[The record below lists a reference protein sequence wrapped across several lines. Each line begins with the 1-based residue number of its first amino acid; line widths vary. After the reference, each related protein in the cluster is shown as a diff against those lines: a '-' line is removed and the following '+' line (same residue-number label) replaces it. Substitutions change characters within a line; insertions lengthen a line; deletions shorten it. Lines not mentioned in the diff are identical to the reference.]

1 MENLLIIMPVKN
13 ALNTAEPAIERICN
27 SKANAEFLVY
37 NDLSTPE
44 NTQLLHDWQSKGF
57 QLINLSDM
65 VSTPSPNYRHTLR
78 DARRR
83 ALENNGGLLIIESDV
98 FVEHDTIERL
108 VNYARTLENCG
119 MVAAITCD
127 KEGQINFPYLHIT
140 PDGREVLPTS
150 KRLSFCC
157 TLLTNQLLQKLD
169 FDSLSEKKDW
179 FDVQISRDSREMGF
193 TNYVVPALKVL
204 HLPHSSR
211 PWKQLKYSN
220 PVLYYFKKF
229 FLRRDRI

>member
-1 MENLLIIMPVKN
+1 MNNLLIIMPVKN

-27 SKANAEFLVY
+27 AKRNAEFLVY

-44 NTQLLHDWQSKGF
+44 NTLLLEGWQSKGF

-78 DARRR
+78 DAQRR
-83 ALENNGGLLIIESDV
+83 ALELQGGLLIIESDV
-98 FVEHDTIERL
+98 FVEPDTVERL
-108 VNYARTLENCG
+108 VHYSKTLENCG
-119 MVAAITCD
+119 MVAAVTTD
-127 KEGQINFPYLHIT
+127 REGQINFPYLHIK
-140 PDGREVLPTS
+140 PDGREAIPTS

-157 TLLTNQLLQKLD
+157 TLLTNKFLREVD
-169 FDSLSEKKDW
+169 FGKLSEKKDW
-179 FDVQISRDSREMGF
+179 FDVQISRDSRELGF
-193 TNYVVPALKVL
+193 TNYVVPGLKVL

-220 PVLYYFKKF
+220 PLLYYFKKF